1 MVDLKWMIKVR
12 SILEKTGYE
21 IDYDF
26 EKDFLE
32 DLGWFEEASKDM
44 LPLDFIVLLKKKGK
58 LKKKPTT
65 LSAARKLVRKLIEGS
80 KKK

>member
-1 MVDLKWMIKVR
+1 MVDLKWMVR
-12 SILEKTGYE
+12 VRNILKQTGYE

-44 LPLDFIVLLKKKGK
+44 APLDFIILLKKKGK

-65 LSAARKLVRKLIEGS
+65 LSAARKLIRKLIVGS